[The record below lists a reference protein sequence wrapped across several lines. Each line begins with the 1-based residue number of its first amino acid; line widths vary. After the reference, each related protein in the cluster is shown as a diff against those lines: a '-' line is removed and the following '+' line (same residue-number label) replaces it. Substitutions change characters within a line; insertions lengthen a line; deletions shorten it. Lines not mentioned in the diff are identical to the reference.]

1 MKSSS
6 HETLSYLQE
15 RTQSINRCLGR
26 SLRYFAEE
34 DIHELRVEIKRLRAC
49 IQLIAWMAA
58 GFRAKRTLKP
68 IRKVFKAAGR
78 LRDLHVQRQLL
89 WSHVGESARE
99 LGEFQNEL
107 TSRETEARID
117 YGQVASRFDSAWFEW
132 VSGAA
137 HTAMLPL
144 STDDATWRIGQ
155 RLAVSISRLAD
166 LQDEGNLAQADL
178 HRVRILCKEA
188 RYTLEILR
196 PNASSDQAE
205 YYEQLDH
212 HLRQVHRALG
222 RWHDADVGLDVLS
235 RFLER
240 EARLPLTRPE
250 SYRLFA
256 EQLANIRDRH
266 LGEFQPRWEALQQLL
281 RQGAGSSAT

>member
-1 MKSSS
+1 MKQSS
-6 HETLSYLQE
+6 HEILSYLQE
-15 RTQSINRCLGR
+15 RTQNINRFLGR
-26 SLRYFAEE
+26 SLRYFAED
-34 DIHELRVEIKRLRAC
+34 DIHELRVEIKRIRAC
-49 IQLIAWMAA
+49 IQLMAWMAVD
-58 GFRAKRTLKP
+58 FKSKRALKP

-89 WSHVGESARE
+89 WSHLGESARE

-107 TSRETEARID
+107 TARETEARID
-117 YGQVASRFDSAWFEW
+117 YGQVASRFDTAWFERI
-132 VSGAA
+132 SAA
-137 HTAMLPL
+137 AEEALLPL
-144 STDDATWRIGQ
+144 SVDDATWRIGQ

-166 LQDEGNLAQADL
+166 LQDESNLPDAEL

-196 PNASSDQAE
+196 PNAPSDQAD

-240 EARLPLTRPE
+240 EARLPLTSPE

-266 LGEFQPRWEALQQLL
+266 LGEFQPRWETLQRLL
-281 RQGAGSSAT
+281 RQGTSSSAT